1 MKEIPFAPL
10 RFHNGFGDSYLHKR
24 VQSSGPVFVLALC
37 GELRGGNP
45 LLIHLR
51 GIKAEW
57 VYAQLATLLISYRTS
72 TQENLVA
79 PKFDTDDKSLPSL
92 RLSIARLLGALKK
105 HECYFCLCNG

>member
-45 LLIHLR
+45 LPVHLR
-51 GIKAEW
+51 GIKAE
-57 VYAQLATLLISYRTS
+57 
-72 TQENLVA
+72 
-79 PKFDTDDKSLPSL
+79 
-92 RLSIARLLGALKK
+92 
-105 HECYFCLCNG
+105 